1 MEDDASCLSARPP
14 AMLLDTACALVDEFL
29 AEPSQPA
36 PPRLNGVIAKI
47 NYSHDAMINLIIAD
61 PGISQN
67 AIAARFGYSATW
79 VSQVMASDAFQA
91 RLAERSKELVD
102 PQIRQSVELNFK
114 AMVIRSQE
122 LLMEKLRAPAEM
134 VPDQLVLRA
143 LELSSR
149 AAGYGAR
156 EQVQPAPQ
164 ISMHVHLEEMSENLT
179 VLLRRKKGEVIEGES
194 DAKRVE
200 G

>member
-1 MEDDASCLSARPP
+1 MLADNSQA
-14 AMLLDTACALVDEFL
+14 LLDDLLSQPLETA
-29 AEPSQPA
+29 AEP
-36 PPRLNGVIAKI
+36 PRGVVAKL

-67 AIAARFGYSATW
+67 AIAARFGYSASW

-91 RLAERSKELVD
+91 KLAERSAELVD

-114 AMVIRSQE
+114 AMVLRSQE
-122 LLMEKLRAPAEM
+122 ILMEKLKAPPEM
-134 VPDQLVLRA
+134 IPDQLALRA

-156 EQVQPAPQ
+156 EQVVHQAP

-179 VLLRRKKGEVIEGES
+179 VLLRRKKGEILEGES
-194 DAKRVE
+194 TNVKAAE